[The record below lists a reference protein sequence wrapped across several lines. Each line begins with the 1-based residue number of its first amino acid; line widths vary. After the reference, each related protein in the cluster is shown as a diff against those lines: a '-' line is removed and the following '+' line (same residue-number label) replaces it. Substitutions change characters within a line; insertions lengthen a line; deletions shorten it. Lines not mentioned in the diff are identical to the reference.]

1 MPFFDGAD
9 ESNLEFKPLP
19 VRADN
24 GAPEKA
30 IYLVE
35 SVAKYK
41 QSQAGNP
48 MVNVT
53 FTVEEPEEF
62 AGRKIFDRLM
72 FSREK
77 FKSGN
82 GCALDITFSKLKGAF
97 GEDWVMTL
105 DGDLIE
111 DIIPAIEEKLTDTQ
125 LAVKVGQRTGQ
136 DEDGN
141 DRLENVIRKYLP
153 VSDYEGVA

>member
-19 VRADN
+19 VRADE
-24 GAPEKA
+24 GAPEKG

-35 SVAKYK
+35 ATAEYK
-41 QSQAGNP
+41 QSRNGNH

-62 AGRKIFDRLM
+62 AGRKVFDRLM

-77 FKSGN
+77 FKTGN
-82 GCALDITFSKLKGAF
+82 GCALDITFSKLKHAF
-97 GEDWVMTL
+97 GEDWVMSL
-105 DGDLIE
+105 DGDLL
-111 DIIPAIEEKLTDTQ
+111 DDVIPAIEAKLDAVQ
-125 LAVKVGQRTGQ
+125 LAVKLSQRTSKT
-136 DEDGN
+136 EDGE
-141 DRLENVIRKYLP
+141 DKTENVVRTYLP
-153 VSDYEGVA
+153 VSDYEGVV